1 MWRCGSAGDGS
12 RYHGVMDCFVWEAG
26 ILWGYNLTK
35 HWNILRICEKHVN
48 VSEKISMF
56 SCLNFPNFLLIRLG
70 GEDKSKNLYWSLRTE
85 TTLRKNI
92 SRPRTTCYFSLF
104 SQQIRSVLCEIRKV
118 LHNLI
123 ETHLCLEFAARRI
136 G

>member
-1 MWRCGSAGDGS
+1 ML
-12 RYHGVMDCFVWEAG
+12 MFPKKFQCFH
-26 ILWGYNLTK
+26 K
-35 HWNILRICEKHVN
+35 R
-48 VSEKISMF
+48 
-56 SCLNFPNFLLIRLG
+56 LNFPNFLLIRLG

-104 SQQIRSVLCEIRKV
+104 SQQIRAVLCEIRFRRV
-118 LHNLI
+118 LYISI

>member
-1 MWRCGSAGDGS
+1 MTDGQLRCGGGAGQGWAGDGS

-56 SCLNFPNFLLIRLG
+56 S
-70 GEDKSKNLYWSLRTE
+70 
-85 TTLRKNI
+85 
-92 SRPRTTCYFSLF
+92 
-104 SQQIRSVLCEIRKV
+104 
-118 LHNLI
+118 
-123 ETHLCLEFAARRI
+123 
-136 G
+136 

>member
-1 MWRCGSAGDGS
+1 MLVVTQNDLRVFLKSIKQISPSQYTNIDISKVLNIEQLLPVSEDIILSVFCNIDCRWPVTDGQLRCGGGAGQGWPGDGS

-56 SCLNFPNFLLIRLG
+56 S
-70 GEDKSKNLYWSLRTE
+70 
-85 TTLRKNI
+85 
-92 SRPRTTCYFSLF
+92 
-104 SQQIRSVLCEIRKV
+104 
-118 LHNLI
+118 
-123 ETHLCLEFAARRI
+123 
-136 G
+136 